1 MYNDVIIYEPEYMNM
16 QLYAAKI
23 SFLECLSSTYMLGKE
38 KRKKKKIKEEREKK
52 LRWPII
58 KDYLAA
64 NLFGRQILY
73 KLMFYN

>member
-1 MYNDVIIYEPEYMNM
+1 MSIEYIY
-16 QLYAAKI
+16 ARK
-23 SFLECLSSTYMLGKE
+23 GK
-38 KRKKKKIKEEREKK
+38 KKKKKKIKEEREKK

-58 KDYLAA
+58 EDHLAA